1 MKAMKK
7 YLLSLFL
14 LASLHGLAQEAG
26 LTSHRKWYLPD
37 HLKLQF
43 AGNIGFLSGG
53 PGYVSRNRTLE
64 TDLLFGFLPQKY
76 GGDALVTTTLKTTY
90 SPWRIGLPN
99 NYYVRPFSIGAYMSY
114 TFGPQFDTKWPSYY
128 PAGYYWWA
136 TSIRP
141 GAYIGGKAGR
151 NVVLNNRRRSLELY
165 YELGT
170 YDLLVISYVQ
180 NKSFL
185 KLHDI
190 VSLSLGVKF
199 GFD

>member
-1 MKAMKK
+1 MKK
-7 YLLSLFL
+7 YLLSLL
-14 LASLHGLAQEAG
+14 LLLSIRGNAQEVG
-26 LTSHRKWYLPD
+26 LRPRRAWYLPD

-53 PGYVSRNRTLE
+53 PGYVSRNKTLE
-64 TDLLFGFLPQKY
+64 TDLLLGFLPQKY

-90 SPWRIGLPN
+90 SPWRIGLRDS
-99 NYYVRPFSIGAYMSY
+99 YYIRPFSIGTYLSY

-128 PAGYYWWA
+128 PSGYYWWA
-136 TSIRP
+136 TAIRP
-141 GAYIGGKAGR
+141 GAYIGGKVGR
-151 NVVLNNRRRSLELY
+151 NVVLNNRQRSFELY

-170 YDLLVISYVQ
+170 YDLLIISYVQ

>member
-1 MKAMKK
+1 MKN

-14 LASLHGLAQEAG
+14 LISFHGLAQEVG
-26 LTSHRKWYLPD
+26 LGSHRKWYLPD

-53 PGYVSRNRTLE
+53 PGYTSRNQTLE
-64 TDLLFGFLPQKY
+64 TDLLFGFLPQKF
-76 GGDALVTTTLKTTY
+76 GGDALITTTLKTTY
-90 SPWRIGLPN
+90 SPWRIGLRN
-99 NYYVRPFSIGAYMSY
+99 DYYIRPFSIGAYLSY

-136 TSIRP
+136 TAIRP

-151 NVVLNNRRRSLELY
+151 TVVINNRRRSLELY

-185 KLHDI
+185 RLHDI